1 MIFGDNREAVIA
13 NIAQAASSGAFYS
26 KVELGDPVLTPEQGD
41 AIVSGY
47 LKSRKKPAY
56 KCKAFV
62 ARSIANAATKLLNR
76 DTEIVGY
83 EKAAG
88 VTGGAI
94 LTCNHFSPI
103 DNTVVRC
110 LTRKLGKKRINIIS
124 QQSNFAMGGT
134 LGFLMNYAD
143 TIPLSDEYRY
153 LLRQLPD
160 ILEELLKKDEFVLI
174 YPEQEMW
181 FNYRKPRPPK
191 KGAYHFAAKLQVPVI
206 SCFVEMQ
213 NEQEMDT
220 RNFHKVRY
228 TLHILDVLYP
238 DPQKSIREN
247 SILLCEKDYALKKQ
261 AYERIYGK
269 PLSYDFEP
277 SDIAGWTGEA
287 VQ

>member
-1 MIFGDNREAVIA
+1 MIIGENRETVID
-13 NIAQAASSGAFYS
+13 NIASAARSGAFYS
-26 KVELGDPVLTPEQGD
+26 KVEPGDPVLTPEQGE

-47 LKSRKKPAY
+47 LKSRKKTAY

-62 ARSIANAATKLLNR
+62 ARRMANAATRLLNR

-83 EKAAG
+83 EKMAA
-88 VTGGAI
+88 VRGGAI
-94 LTCNHFSPI
+94 LTCNHFSPL

-110 LTRKLGKKRINIIS
+110 LTRKLGKKRVNIIS
-124 QQSNFAMGGT
+124 QQSNFAMTGPI
-134 LGFLMNYAD
+134 GFLMNYAD
-143 TIPLSDEYRY
+143 TIPLSTEHRY

-160 ILEELLKKDEFVLI
+160 ILEELLQKGEFVLI

-191 KGAYHFAAKLQVPVI
+191 RGAYHFAAKLQVPVV
-206 SCFVEMQ
+206 SCFVEMRD
-213 NEQEMDT
+213 EPEMD
-220 RNFHKVRY
+220 RENFHKVRY

-238 DPQKSIREN
+238 DPQRSARDN
-247 SILLCEKDYALKKQ
+247 SAMLCQRDYALKKE

-277 SDIAGWTGEA
+277 WDIAGWTGEKA
-287 VQ
+287 Q